1 MTPDPR
7 RSGAFEYRYPHPPVR
22 VLFLA
27 RPNRYLARVRFPG
40 FGGIVPVHVPNPGRM
55 RELLVPGR
63 TVGWVVPAPGAHRK
77 TRFDLVSVRHRGVG
91 VSIDSHLANRLVG
104 RVLAAGGLPE
114 FGPGPWRSEC
124 PYGGSRFDFGVPS
137 GSRGGYRALLE
148 VKSSNL
154 RSGDWALF
162 PDAPTLRGLRHLR
175 HLTEAARSG
184 ISAGVLFAVQRD
196 DVRRFRPNDS
206 LDPKFG
212 RALRDARAAGVR
224 LAAVALEVRPGWVG
238 WGRRLPVRLPGPLRA
253 SDRTYLA
260 VGSD

>member
-1 MTPDPR
+1 MGPVEVR
-7 RSGAFEYRYPHPPVR
+7 YRAPARPVR
-22 VLFLA
+22 LLA
-27 RPNRYLARVRFPG
+27 RENRFRALVEPIGGSGDSFPA
-40 FGGIVPVHVPNPGRM
+40 HVPNPGRM
-55 RELLVPGR
+55 DELLVPGR
-63 TVGWVVPAPGAHRK
+63 TRGWVVEAPRPGRRTGH
-77 TRFDLVSVRHRGVG
+77 DLVAVEHGGEV
-91 VSIDSHLANRLVG
+91 VSIDSRIANRLV
-104 RVLAAGGLPE
+104 RRLLAAGALPGLDGDRYVPE
-114 FGPGPWRSEC
+114 RSW
-124 PYGGSRFDFGVPS
+124 GGSRFDFGVPD
-137 GSRGGYRALLE
+137 GRGGLEALLE

-196 DVRRFRPNDS
+196 DVRRFRPHDS

-224 LAAVALEVRPGWVG
+224 LAAVALEVRPGRVG
-238 WGRRLPVRLPGPLRA
+238 WGRRLPVRLPGPPRA